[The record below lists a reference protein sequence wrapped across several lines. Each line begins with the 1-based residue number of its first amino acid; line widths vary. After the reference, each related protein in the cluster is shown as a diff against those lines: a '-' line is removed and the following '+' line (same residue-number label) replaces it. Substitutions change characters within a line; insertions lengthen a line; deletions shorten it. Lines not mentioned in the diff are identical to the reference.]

1 MATDPWHFPR
11 TAFCGLVFDALLKS
25 GADALRL
32 FGPRRMGKTEFL
44 LRDVAPEAHRR
55 RLPCVYA
62 SFWQSPQA
70 PAINLRDAIERALAA
85 KGGVFSLEGF
95 RRLNPKLRIQPM
107 GIGGE
112 VDLAAEG
119 RPAAA
124 AEIALDDAIERLGGT
139 TERPALLLLDEVQ
152 ALAGAEHAPF
162 IAALRT
168 SLDKR
173 RPRVKAIF
181 TGSSLTGLRAIF
193 DDRQAPFFHYGAP
206 IDIPPLGEDFVDA
219 MRAAHHNATGRDVDR
234 AAAVAFFEEA
244 GRSPYV
250 LRRALEQM
258 ALRPDMDFGAARAF
272 LLDEL
277 AERMGYREAWDRLS
291 PLQRLL
297 MLRIA
302 RGETMLTA
310 ADTLAGYAGALGGAA
325 VSKGAVS
332 SALGTLA
339 RRGMIHKLM
348 DEWRM
353 VDPEMARFIRD
364 AAAEPA

>member
-1 MATDPWHFPR
+1 MATDPWHFSR
-11 TAFCGLVFDALLKS
+11 TVFRDLVFDALLKS

-44 LRDVAPEAHRR
+44 LRDVAPEAARR
-55 RLPCVYA
+55 RLPWVYA
-62 SFWQSPQA
+62 SFWQSPQP
-70 PAINLRDAIERALAA
+70 PASNLHDAIERALAS

-112 VDLAAEG
+112 VDLAGEGG
-119 RPAAA
+119 RPAA
-124 AEIALDDAIERLGGT
+124 AEIALDDALERLGGSA
-139 TERPALLLLDEVQ
+139 ERPALLLLDEVQ
-152 ALAGAEHAPF
+152 ALAGPEHAPF

-181 TGSSLTGLRAIF
+181 TGSSLTGLRAMF

-206 IDIPPLGEDFVDA
+206 IDMPPLGEDFVDA
-219 MRAAHHNATGRDVDR
+219 MRAAHRNATGRDVDR

-258 ALRPDMDFGAARAF
+258 ALRPDMDFAAARVF

-277 AERMGYREAWDRLS
+277 AERMGYREAWAKLS

-297 MLRIA
+297 MVRIA
-302 RGETMLTA
+302 RGGSMLTA
-310 ADTLAGYAGALGGAA
+310 AEALAEYAAALGSGT

-332 SALGTLA
+332 SALGTLS
-339 RRGMIHKLM
+339 RRGLIHRLM

-364 AAAEPA
+364 AAAGDA